1 MFGHVFESVRMCVEW
16 GCIHAFIRLCMRAGR
31 MHACVCAY
39 TLHTHT
45 HACSLP
51 KCESS
56 RVLTEYTSLKLHI
69 KT

>member
-45 HACSLP
+45 HTPVACLNVKAVACLQS
-51 KCESS
+51 
-56 RVLTEYTSLKLHI
+56 TQA
-69 KT
+69 